1 MTTPLAA
8 AGSPSAQFDRFRFSF
23 ERFFALAAFE
33 SGADWAAY
41 DIAGNENEKAP
52 HEMRRSS

>member
-1 MTTPLAA
+1 MTTPLAI

-23 ERFFALAAFE
+23 EGFFALAALE

-41 DIAGNENEKAP
+41 EIPETENERAP
-52 HEMRRSS
+52 R

>member
-1 MTTPLAA
+1 MTTPLAI

-41 DIAGNENEKAP
+41 DIPDNENERAP
-52 HEMRRSS
+52 H

>member
-1 MTTPLAA
+1 MTTPLAL
-8 AGSPSAQFDRFRFSF
+8 AGSQSAPFDRFRFSF

-41 DIAGNENEKAP
+41 ELPGDENEKAP
-52 HEMRRSS
+52 H